1 MVIQVKVS
9 KLLFVTLFDL
19 TKYCAEN
26 PAFASKL
33 AEIYIREGAKAAK
46 QYVYRMLRV
55 KVKAREIRAA
65 LGIPTNPGARLAQEA
80 HRLAWRELGY
90 AQTRFNR

>member
-1 MVIQVKVS
+1 MIQVKVS
-9 KLLFVTLFDL
+9 KLLFVTVFDL
-19 TKYCAEN
+19 ARYCVEN

-33 AEIYIREGAKAAK
+33 ADIYTEEGAKAAK

-65 LGIPTNPGARLAQEA
+65 LGLPDDPGAKLAQEA
-80 HRLAWRELGY
+80 HWLAWRNLGY
-90 AQTRFNR
+90 AHSRFNR